1 MGTKMQLSMNNV
13 LPKLAAGCVW
23 EDRNT
28 MPEKNAN
35 ISNEVTFRA
44 EIKNKK

>member
-1 MGTKMQLSMNNV
+1 
-13 LPKLAAGCVW
+13 VW

-35 ISNEVTFRA
+35 VSDEVKFCA